1 LHVIEKTLIAQPM
14 VVMPLALFAL
24 RIL

>member
-14 VVMPLALFAL
+14 VVMPLALLAL